1 MTVNKKELFS
11 EKVSAGSLTYFF
23 GVKGSVDGT
32 KYLVISESR
41 QDGGESYK
49 HSRVMI
55 FEEHILVFHEGLK
68 KALKFMETKN
78 KSYTYNVGQMGNAYT
93 KAYAKWTEDE
103 DIRLRNEYIK
113 GKTMS
118 ELTNISQRNPGA
130 IRSRLK
136 KVGLL

>member
-1 MTVNKKELFS
+1 MQILLFN
-11 EKVSAGSLTYFF
+11 
-23 GVKGSVDGT
+23 
-32 KYLVISESR
+32 
-41 QDGGESYK
+41 
-49 HSRVMI
+49 
-55 FEEHILVFHEGLK
+55 EGLK
-68 KALKFMETKN
+68 KALKFMETNN
-78 KSYTYNVGQMGNAYT
+78 KSKAYNVEQIRSEYM

-118 ELTNISQRNPGA
+118 ELTNIFQRNPGA